1 MNAVDWRA
9 AALRLALLVVA
20 LLVLAGVLVVVFYV
34 AGRPLRPAISAGAG
48 VVGFAM
54 AMLGIGL
61 LAWSRRGSERVTG
74 GTAFGAMALSLPF
87 LVVALVV

>member
-1 MNAVDWRA
+1 VKTIDWRA

-20 LLVLAGVLVVVFYV
+20 LLVVAGVLTVVFYA

-61 LAWSRRGSERVTG
+61 LALSRRGSGRVTG
-74 GTAFGAMALSLPF
+74 LTAFGTMALSVPF
-87 LVVALVV
+87 LVAALVV

>member
-1 MNAVDWRA
+1 VSTIDWRA
-9 AALRLALLVVA
+9 AALRLAVLVVA
-20 LLVLAGVLVVVFYV
+20 LLVAVGVLAVVFYA

-54 AMLGIGL
+54 AILGIGL

-74 GTAFGAMALSLPF
+74 ATAFGAMALSVPF
-87 LVVALVV
+87 LVAALVV

>member
-1 MNAVDWRA
+1 MSAVDWRA
-9 AALRLALLVVA
+9 SALRLVLLIVVLVVA
-20 LLVLAGVLVVVFYV
+20 VGVLVIVFHA

-74 GTAFGAMALSLPF
+74 VTAFGAMALSVPF
-87 LVVALVV
+87 LVAALVV

>member
-9 AALRLALLVVA
+9 AALRFALLVAA
-20 LLVLAGVLVVVFYV
+20 LVVIAGVLVVVFYS

-74 GTAFGAMALSLPF
+74 ATAFGALALSVPF